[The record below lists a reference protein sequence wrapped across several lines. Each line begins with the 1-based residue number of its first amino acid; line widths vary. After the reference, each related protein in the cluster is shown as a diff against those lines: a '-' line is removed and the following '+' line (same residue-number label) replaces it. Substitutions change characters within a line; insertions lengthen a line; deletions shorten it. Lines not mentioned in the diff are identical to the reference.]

1 MNMVLQIKSKIFL
14 KLIIVDFAN
23 SLFKILFIIYFIE
36 DPVSFTQKK
45 KSKQENGLQSTKKE
59 VKISNDIPLA

>member
-1 MNMVLQIKSKIFL
+1 MVLQIKSKIFL

-36 DPVSFTQKK
+36 DHSHRKRNPN
-45 KSKQENGLQSTKKE
+45 QENGLQSTKKE